1 MMMVMVAMVVMMTM
15 MMRDYNDDD
24 GDDDNVDGEEEAEED
39 NGEDEDVN
47 DDGGGSATSVD
58 VRTVPLLLVMIALVH
73 ARACSKHL
81 RAATNVDL
89 FADYSSCHGI
99 SPLHVYVC
107 IYVCISHRDLPQVS
121 SC

>member
-1 MMMVMVAMVVMMTM
+1 MTM

-58 VRTVPLLLVMIALVH
+58 VRTVPLLVMIALVH